1 MNLGN
6 TNYYDSTRGKS
17 YDAGLRAYMLRIY
30 QYVTMGLLITGFSAY
45 AVFNSPLSNLVFN
58 IDASGVVYGFTIL
71 GTMLTFSPLFIG
83 LYFFWGFGSMS
94 LEKAKTLFWVY
105 AATVGVSVASLGF
118 VYTGLSLIKTFF
130 ITASAFGGMSLYGY
144 KTDKDLTSMGSFLA
158 MGLIGLLITSIVNI
172 FIGSSAIYFAT
183 SFIGVIIF
191 MGLIAW
197 NTQKIKRVYY
207 SVGGGEFAQKYAIM
221 SAFELYLDFINL
233 FFYLIRFFGD
243 RRNN

>member
-17 YDAGLRAYMLRIY
+17 YDAGLRAYMLKVY
-30 QYVTMGLLITGFSAY
+30 QYVAIGLLITGFSAY
-45 AVFNSPLSNLVFN
+45 AIFNSPLSNLVFN
-58 IDASGVVYGFTIL
+58 IDANGIVYGFTGI
-71 GTMLTFSPLFIG
+71 GTLLTFCPLFIG

-118 VYTGLSLIKTFF
+118 MYTGLSLAKTFF

-144 KTDKDLTSMGSFLA
+144 KTDKDLTSMASFLT
-158 MGLIGLLITSIVNI
+158 MGLIGLLIASIINI

-183 SFIGVIIF
+183 SFIGIIIF
-191 MGLIAW
+191 MGLIVW

-233 FFYLIRFFGD
+233 FFYMVRFFGD